1 MFKFQSGNHY
11 GTPKPPE
18 ECPVSTTRISNNYTN
33 NNNINNNNN
42 SSSNNVIP
50 GFHPSSEGKRRR
62 NRSSVEAMT
71 AKTAADQTENSNFS
85 HTGKPN
91 IE

>member
-1 MFKFQSGNHY
+1 MVLFHLVGNHY

-18 ECPVSTTRISNNYTN
+18 ECPVSPPRITNNYTN
-33 NNNINNNNN
+33 NNNNVNNNNI
-42 SSSNNVIP
+42 IP
-50 GFHPSSEGKRRR
+50 GIHPSSEGKRRR

-71 AKTAADQTENSNFS
+71 AKTAVEQSENTSFTHS
-85 HTGKPN
+85 GKSN